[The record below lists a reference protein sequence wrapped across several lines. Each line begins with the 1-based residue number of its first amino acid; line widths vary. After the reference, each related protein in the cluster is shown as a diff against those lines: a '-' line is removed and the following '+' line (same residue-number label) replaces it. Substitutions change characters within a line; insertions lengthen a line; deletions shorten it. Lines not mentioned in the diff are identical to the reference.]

1 MGVEAGAPHMSRAK
15 EEQVSMERATLDAGG
30 TAHVLLSGH
39 FKVPTAEETEVP
51 FFLPDLK

>member
-1 MGVEAGAPHMSRAK
+1 MSRAE